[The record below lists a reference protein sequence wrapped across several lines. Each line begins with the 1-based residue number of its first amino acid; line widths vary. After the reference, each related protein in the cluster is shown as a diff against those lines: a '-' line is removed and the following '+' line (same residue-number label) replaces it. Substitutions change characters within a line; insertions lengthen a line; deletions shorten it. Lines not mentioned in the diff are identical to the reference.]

1 MDFDEGREYY
11 EDDLNEW
18 ETEQVFRDTLAERD
32 DCLADAMEV
41 EPEDLPEVPDLGW
54 MWDELQGCNE

>member
-1 MDFDEGREYY
+1 MDFDEDREYY
-11 EDDLNEW
+11 EDDLKEW

-41 EPEDLPEVPDLGW
+41 DPEDLPEVPDLSW
-54 MWDELQGCNE
+54 MWE